1 MLFIE
6 TKNFCL
12 LDPLTDYVKCF
23 PSGKRLKRH
32 YDRYV
37 ILSDFLGYYIT
48 FKNLSRRRA
57 SETVARL
64 YRADY
69 RDIEDYSA
77 SAQIIVQE
85 DAMWVWYGKLVELQ
99 YTTEESPDS
108 KSSTQRIRTSDR
120 ILFVVPI
127 SCSCECLEEIADDIF
142 GEVTVATRGEISPF
156 EQYFK
161 WAVDEGEYEFT
172 GCSEVTTKKMLSATL
187 WWCNG
192 VVRERVEP
200 RFEIEVEVERASGR
214 RDYYEDTVE
223 GKGAKK
229 IYEMVMKQCMECME
243 KQLR

>member
-1 MLFIE
+1 MYIE

-23 PSGKRLKRH
+23 PTGKRLKRH

-85 DAMWVWYGKLVELQ
+85 DAMWMWYGKLVELQ

-108 KSSTQRIRTSDR
+108 KSSTQRIRTSVR
-120 ILFVVPI
+120 IIFPVPI
-127 SCSCECLEEIADDIF
+127 SCSCDCLEDISDSIYID
-142 GEVTVATRGEISPF
+142 VLLATRHEIYAF
-156 EQYFK
+156 ESYIRWTFE
-161 WAVDEGEYEFT
+161 EGEYEFQ
-172 GCSEVTTKKMLSATL
+172 GCGEVTVDELLEREPT
-187 WWCNG
+187 WCNG
-192 VVRERVEP
+192 IVRKRIKPV
-200 RFEIEVEVERASGR
+200 FEIEYEVMRASGR
-214 RDYYEDTVE
+214 IDYYEETVE
-223 GKGAKK
+223 DRR
-229 IYEMVMKQCMECME
+229 IYERLVIKQCMECME

>member
-12 LDPLTDYVKCF
+12 SDPLTDYVKCF
-23 PSGKRLKRH
+23 PTGKRLKRH

-77 SAQIIVQE
+77 SAQIVVQE
-85 DAMWVWYGKLVELQ
+85 DAMWVWYGKLIELQ
-99 YTTEESPDS
+99 YTTEESPES

-120 ILFVVPI
+120 IFFVVPI
-127 SCSCECLEEIADDIF
+127 SCSCECIEEIADDIY
-142 GEVTVATRGEISPF
+142 GDVMLSTRGEVSPF
-156 EQYFK
+156 EPYFK
-161 WAVDEGEYEFT
+161 WTVDEEKYEFT
-172 GCSEVTTKKMLSATL
+172 GCSEVTTKKMPLAM
-187 WWCNG
+187 WCNG
-192 VVRERVEP
+192 VVRERIEP

-223 GKGAKK
+223 GKDAEK
-229 IYEMVMKQCMECME
+229 IYKMVIEKCLKCME
-243 KQLR
+243 KQL